1 MRFNLGVTQNST
13 VKVVLNVA
21 FIKRLKRA
29 MERAILGIS
38 LRNIIRNMEIRS
50 RAGVSDI
57 ARRIGTLKWAGQA
70 TSLVEPKTVGNKSFR
85 VATTNR
91 ITERRT
97 TPY

>member
-70 TSLVEPKTVGNKSFR
+70 TSLVEPKTVGNKSR